1 MGWIYQV
8 DGHTICLVPVDVSAV
23 TPRARALAAAIRT
36 VREESG
42 ISGRELSKRL
52 GMSHGTISH
61 WETGRRVPAPEDVAS
76 MLAVAGVTGEERRR
90 LVDLARHASEP
101 NWLAVGIPG
110 IPQQLAGVVE
120 CERAASTVV
129 QWSPMA
135 VPGLLQITEYA
146 RAASIAAGLPTNE
159 IETRAMVRA
168 SRREVL
174 TRRSPLR
181 FHALIGEYALRDQ
194 IGTAEVM
201 ADQLVHLRDLAGREN
216 VTIQVVPSF
225 VGWHP
230 GLVGPFILYEFPDS
244 PATVHFEHYSSGAF
258 VVDVVDV
265 QEYRQA
271 IDAIGK
277 LALSPEA
284 SAELIRSIAE
294 EKENEG

>member
-1 MGWIYQV
+1 
-8 DGHTICLVPVDVSAV
+8 
-23 TPRARALAAAIRT
+23 
-36 VREESG
+36 
-42 ISGRELSKRL
+42 
-52 GMSHGTISH
+52 MSHGTISH
-61 WETGRRVPAPEDVAS
+61 WETGRRVPTPEDVAS
-76 MLAVAGVTGEERRR
+76 LLTAAGVTGEEKRR
-90 LVDLARHASEP
+90 LVYLARHASEP

-110 IPQQLAGVVE
+110 IPHQLAGVVE

-146 RAASIAAGLPTNE
+146 RAASIAADLPANE
-159 IETRAMVRA
+159 IETRVMVRA

-194 IGTAEVM
+194 IGTSEVM
-201 ADQLVHLRDLAGREN
+201 ADQLTHLRDSASREN
-216 VTIQVVPSF
+216 VTIQVVPSH

-230 GLVGPFILYEFPDS
+230 GLVGPFLLYEFPDS
-244 PATVHFEHYSSGAF
+244 PATVHFEHFSSGAF
-258 VVDVVDV
+258 VIDIVDV

-271 IDAIGK
+271 IEAIGK

-284 SAELIRSIAE
+284 SAEFIGRIAQ
-294 EKENEG
+294 EKGAER